1 MKRMTPEEQ
10 QLVQLIAREV
20 IAQLAKG
27 QSASTS
33 PADVAAQVA
42 SAVGAQQARA
52 DVRPPIGGCTGDYSK
67 FPELADRLNPPRP
80 RTESASP
87 APAMSALTG
96 IVTENQLREAI
107 KASPAGVALL
117 SATAKLTPLAN
128 DFARQFP
135 QKIKRLDASAAAS
148 AVKAAGAGGA
158 QANLPWLW
166 WIQGQCPV
174 VNKVVGERSSQ
185 LRTMAAARSGESLPA
200 VVRELA
206 QAVKTGQTAGGLLFV
221 PSAARATCLANRCA
235 SLRAIVGTCGE
246 AVEQGIRELGA
257 NVLIIEYPHH
267 GPRSVSGM
275 VDRMLGQK
283 PEVPASVQRDLADLH
298 RCG

>member
-1 MKRMTPEEQ
+1 MTPEEQ

-20 IAQLAKG
+20 IAQLAKKQAG
-27 QSASTS
+27 GVTS
-33 PADVAAQVA
+33 EAVAAQVA
-42 SAVGAQQARA
+42 RQVAASEPRA

-67 FPELADRLNPPRP
+67 FPELAERLNPPKP
-80 RTESASP
+80 AKVDSGSQP

-117 SATAKLTPLAN
+117 ASTAKLTPLAN

-135 QKIKRLDASAAAS
+135 QKIKRVDATTASASNNAAAKAGS
-148 AVKAAGAGGA
+148 A
-158 QANLPWLW
+158 NDLPWLW

-174 VNKVVGERSSQ
+174 VQKVVGERSAR
-185 LRTMAAARSGESLPA
+185 LRTMSAPRQAESLSS

-206 QAVKTGQTAGGLLFV
+206 QAVKSGQAAGGLLFV
-221 PSAARATCLANRCA
+221 PSAARATCLANRCQ

-275 VDRMLGQK
+275 VDRMLGQR

>member
-1 MKRMTPEEQ
+1 MTPEEQ

-52 DVRPPIGGCTGDYSK
+52 EVHPPIGGCTGDYSK
-67 FPELADRLNPPRP
+67 FPELADRLNPPKP
-80 RTESASP
+80 KAESASP

-117 SATAKLTPLAN
+117 SSTAKLTPLAN

-135 QKIKRLDASAAAS
+135 QKIKRVEAQSSAS
-148 AVKAAGAGGA
+148 KAGAVA
-158 QANLPWLW
+158 QPANLPWLW

-174 VNKVVGERSSQ
+174 VNKVVSERSSQ
-185 LRTMAAARSGESLPA
+185 LRTMSAARSGESLPA

-206 QAVKTGQTAGGLLFV
+206 QAVKTGQAAGGLLFV

-267 GPRSVSGM
+267 GPRSVFGM

>member
-1 MKRMTPEEQ
+1 MTPEEQ

-20 IAQLAKG
+20 MAQLAKR
-27 QSASTS
+27 QSS
-33 PADVAAQVA
+33 PTPVAREP
-42 SAVGAQQARA
+42 QAE
-52 DVRPPIGGCTGDYSK
+52 VRPPIGGCTGDYSK
-67 FPELADRLNPPRP
+67 FPELAERLNPPRQSQAAGVSQP
-80 RTESASP
+80 L
-87 APAMSALTG
+87 PAMSALTG

-117 SATAKLTPLAN
+117 STTAKLTPLAN

-135 QKIKRLDASAAAS
+135 QKVKRAEASAA
-148 AVKAAGAGGA
+148 VAGGA
-158 QANLPWLW
+158 SAHAVAAVDLPWLW

-174 VNKVVGERSSQ
+174 VQKVVGERSSR
-185 LRTMAAARSGESLPA
+185 LRTMSAPRQADSLSA

-206 QAVKTGQTAGGLLFV
+206 QAVKAGQAAGGLLFV
-221 PSAARATCLANRCA
+221 PSAARATCLANRCQ

-246 AVEQGIRELGA
+246 AVEQGIQELGA

-267 GPRSVSGM
+267 GPRSVFGM

-283 PEVPASVQRDLADLH
+283 PEVPAAVQRDLADLH